1 MSSSGLVPGVNP
13 QPSNT
18 RGPAARLAA
27 PVLPEWIRIPPPGKA
42 EPLTGLRRNVLYDL
56 VNARAV
62 RSVAIR
68 KPGAI
73 RGVRLIETRSLLA
86 YLDRLA
92 EEQAAEPAE
101 LEAVA

>member
-1 MSSSGLVPGVNP
+1 MSKTSTNSHAPG
-13 QPSNT
+13 
-18 RGPAARLAA
+18 
-27 PVLPEWIRIPPPGKA
+27 VLPEWIRIPAPGKA

-56 VNARAV
+56 VNARVV

-92 EEQAAEPAE
+92 DEQTAVGMEAAA
-101 LEAVA
+101 

>member
-1 MSSSGLVPGVNP
+1 MHSQTSANSRSAPG
-13 QPSNT
+13 
-18 RGPAARLAA
+18 
-27 PVLPEWIRIPPPGKA
+27 VLPEWIRIPAPGKA

-62 RSVAIR
+62 RSVALR

-73 RGVRLIETRSLLA
+73 RGVRLIETRSLLS

-92 EEQAAEPAE
+92 SEQSNEPAN